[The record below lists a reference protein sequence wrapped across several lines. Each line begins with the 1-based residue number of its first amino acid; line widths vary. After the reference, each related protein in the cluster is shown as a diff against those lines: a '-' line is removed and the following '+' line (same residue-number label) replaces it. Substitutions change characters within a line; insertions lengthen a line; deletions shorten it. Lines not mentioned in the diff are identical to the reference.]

1 MRLSYSSISTYQN
14 CPLAYKFRYIDRLP
28 TKRTRYLSFGSSL
41 HAILAYFY
49 EAASVKPPSLD
60 RLLEYLPQVWESEGY
75 SDSSEEQ
82 TYFEQAKKV
91 LSQFYHTN
99 ISDLQIPV
107 ALEHKFAIELDCCTL
122 TGIID
127 RVDRLPNGGYEVI
140 DYKTSRKL
148 PPKAK
153 IHTDLQL
160 SIYHLACQELWE
172 AEPIRLSLYYL
183 MPNTKRST
191 KRSKSDIDKTK
202 SLIAGVRKDIE
213 DEKYEPKENS
223 LCPWCDFQDHC
234 PIREQTSTPATTT
247 GSTQNSS
254 SIEDRVAEFFSIKQ
268 KLKDYQTQL
277 HALEQDIHFY
287 CHEKKK
293 NCLSF
298 QEGEILRSKRVIQSF
313 NVDKLRDILKPQGLW
328 EEVVTVDSER
338 LKRLIKSKDLDKSLK
353 DEIRAAIET
362 EEISYNLY
370 AKE

>member
-28 TKRTRYLSFGSSL
+28 TKRTPYLSFGTSL

-49 EAASVKPPSLD
+49 EASSVKPPSLD

-82 TYFEQAKKV
+82 TFFEQAKKV

-99 ISDLQIPV
+99 IIDLEIPV
-107 ALEHKFAIELDCCTL
+107 ALEHRFAIELDCCTL

-127 RVDRLPNGGYEVI
+127 RVDKLPNGGYEVI

-148 PPKAK
+148 PPKAR

-160 SIYHLACQELWE
+160 SIYHLACQELWGSE
-172 AEPIRLSLYYL
+172 LIRLSLYYL

-191 KRSKSDIDKTK
+191 KRSKSDIDRTK
-202 SLIAGVRKDIE
+202 SLIARVCKDIE
-213 DEKYEPKENS
+213 DEKYEPKENP
-223 LCPWCDFQDHC
+223 LCPWCDFQNHC
-234 PIREQTSTPATTT
+234 PIREQTSTPARTS
-247 GSTQNSS
+247 GSTQNSY
-254 SIEDRVAEFFSIKQ
+254 SIEDRVAEFFSVKQ
-268 KLKDYQTQL
+268 KLKDYQTRL
-277 HALEQDIHFY
+277 HLLEQDIHFY
-287 CHEKKK
+287 CHEQKK
-293 NCLSF
+293 NSLSF
-298 QEGEILRSKRVIQSF
+298 QEGEILRRKSVIQSF
-313 NVDKLRDILKPQGLW
+313 NVDKLREILEPQGLW
-328 EEVVTVDSER
+328 EEVVGVDSER
-338 LKRLIKSKDLDKSLK
+338 LRRLIKSKDLDENLK
-353 DEIRAAIET
+353 EEIRAAIEN